1 MRSFE
6 DREDAG
12 RQLARALAERIGEE
26 PEAFADAVVLGLPR
40 GGVPVAAEVARVLRA
55 PLDVLVVRKVGVP
68 GQEEVAMGAVGEGD
82 AAVRNE
88 RVVRMAGVAERELAE
103 AERRQRAE
111 VTRRAAMFRAGRDP
125 VPLDGRTAIIVDDGV
140 ATGATMRAACAI
152 ASARRAR
159 RVAVAVPVAAP
170 DALGDLVDADEVI
183 CLQAPAGF
191 MAVGMHYVDFSQ
203 TREDEVVRLLK
214 RSGE

>member
-1 MRSFE
+1 
-6 DREDAG
+6 
-12 RQLARALAERIGEE
+12 
-26 PEAFADAVVLGLPR
+26 
-40 GGVPVAAEVARVLRA
+40 
-55 PLDVLVVRKVGVP
+55 
-68 GQEEVAMGAVGEGD
+68 MGAVGEGD

-88 RVVRMAGVAERELAE
+88 RVVRMAGVAEQELAE

-111 VTRRAAMFRAGRDP
+111 VTRRAATFRAGRDP

-159 RVAVAVPVAAP
+159 RVVVAVPVADP
-170 DALGDLVDADEVI
+170 DALGDLVDADEVV

-203 TREDEVVRLLK
+203 TRDDEVVRLLK